1 MFSGF
6 EMSQLKTIMFMASLI
21 WFKWQTELKVDIN
34 VNIKSTC
41 QFWYFIFLTT
51 ILKKM
56 ATFEDDY
63 FFMNEVKPDD
73 ELTTVRLWHIWSE
86 KLV

>member
-34 VNIKSTC
+34 VNIKSTSHL
-41 QFWYFIFLTT
+41 YLIFYSSLERQ
-51 ILKKM
+51 LKIIIISWMK
-56 ATFEDDY
+56 
-63 FFMNEVKPDD
+63 
-73 ELTTVRLWHIWSE
+73 
-86 KLV
+86 

>member
-41 QFWYFIFLTT
+41 QLWYLIFLNTEEEGGG
-51 ILKKM
+51 IIFSWMK
-56 ATFEDDY
+56 
-63 FFMNEVKPDD
+63 
-73 ELTTVRLWHIWSE
+73 
-86 KLV
+86 

>member
-41 QFWYFIFLTT
+41 HFYFI
-51 ILKKM
+51 INSSYWKWRELKIIIISWMK
-56 ATFEDDY
+56 
-63 FFMNEVKPDD
+63 
-73 ELTTVRLWHIWSE
+73 
-86 KLV
+86 

>member
-41 QFWYFIFLTT
+41 HFYFIFNSSYWKWRD
-51 ILKKM
+51 LKIIIISWMK
-56 ATFEDDY
+56 
-63 FFMNEVKPDD
+63 
-73 ELTTVRLWHIWSE
+73 
-86 KLV
+86 